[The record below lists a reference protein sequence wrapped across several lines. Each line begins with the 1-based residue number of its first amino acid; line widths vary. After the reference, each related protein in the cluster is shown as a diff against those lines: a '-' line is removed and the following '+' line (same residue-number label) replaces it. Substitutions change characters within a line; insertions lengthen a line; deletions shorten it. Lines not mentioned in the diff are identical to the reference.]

1 MAISRSWR
9 PVGVVDGPQ
18 RATAQNI
25 GELND
30 VFSAAFTDRYRRD
43 GLVGVRVPFLNP
55 AVWRYAIEDA
65 ADGAM
70 IWRDERGGIAAFN
83 MVHRSGTEGWMGPL
97 AVRADQQGHGL
108 GKEIVLKGLEWLRG
122 RGATVIGLETMPRTV
137 DNIGFYSR
145 LGFTPG
151 HLTLTLS
158 LDAAR
163 HEAPVEALSRLGSQS
178 RAAAL
183 VECHALLQ
191 RVLPGLDFSR
201 EITLTS
207 DLELGETLLI
217 YDHGALVAF
226 ALAHTAPLV
235 EGRTRDELRVLKLII
250 DDERRF
256 GDVARSITDFARR
269 AGTRRVAFRIQGE
282 YAEAYRQLVGIGA
295 HVRWSDLR
303 MSHDGYRERRPAL
316 GMVLSNW
323 EI

>member
-97 AVRADQQGHGL
+97 AVRSDRQGHGL
-108 GKEIVLKGLEWLRG
+108 GKEIVLKGVEWLRE

-158 LDAAR
+158 LEAAR
-163 HEAPVEALSRLGSQS
+163 HEAPIEALSRLGSQA
-178 RAAAL
+178 RAGAL
-183 VECHALLQ
+183 LECHALLQ

-201 EITLTS
+201 EISLTN
-207 DLELGETLLI
+207 DLDLGETLLI
-217 YDHGALVAF
+217 YEQGALVAF

-235 EGRTRDELRVLKLII
+235 EGRTRDELRVLKLIV

-256 GDVARSITDFARR
+256 GDVARSIADFARR

-282 YAEAYRQLVGIGA
+282 YTEAYRQLVGMGA

-303 MSHDGYRERRPAL
+303 MSLDAYRERRPAP

>member
-9 PVGVVDGPQ
+9 SAGSVDGPH
-18 RATAQNI
+18 RATVKTIA
-25 GELND
+25 ELNE

-43 GLVGVRVPFLNP
+43 GLAAVRVPFLNP
-55 AVWRYAIEDA
+55 TIWRYAIEDA
-65 ADGAM
+65 DEGAM
-70 IWRDERGGIAAFN
+70 IWRDDRGDIAAFN

-108 GKEIVLKGLEWLRG
+108 GKEVVTKGIDWLRE

-151 HLTLTLS
+151 HLTLTLT
-158 LDAAR
+158 LDAIR
-163 HEAPVEALSRLGSQS
+163 TDGPMELLSRLDSTA
-178 RAAAL
+178 RRDAMAA
-183 VECHALLQ
+183 CTALLD
-191 RVLPGLDFSR
+191 RLLPGSDYSR
-201 EITLTS
+201 EISLTS
-207 DLELGETLLI
+207 DLELGDTLLL
-217 YDHGALVAF
+217 YEGDRLSGF

-235 EGRTRDELRVLKLII
+235 EGRTRDELRVLKLVV

-256 GDVARSITDFARR
+256 GEMARAVADFARR
-269 AGTRRVAFRIQGE
+269 SGTRRVAFRMQGE
-282 YAEAYRQLVGIGA
+282 YDEAYRQLIAAGA

-303 MSHDGYRERRPAL
+303 MSLDGYRERRPQA

>member
-9 PVGVVDGPQ
+9 PVGSVDGPQ
-18 RATAQNI
+18 RATAQSI

-65 ADGAM
+65 AEGAM
-70 IWRDERGGIAAFN
+70 IWRDERGSIAAFN

-108 GKEIVLKGLEWLRG
+108 GKEIVLKGVEWLRE
-122 RGATVIGLETMPRTV
+122 RGAAVIGLETMPRTV

-151 HLTLTLS
+151 HLTLTLT
-158 LDAAR
+158 LEAAR
-163 HEAPVEALSRLGSQS
+163 HDVPVEALSRLGSSS
-178 RAAAL
+178 RAGAL
-183 VECHALLQ
+183 LECHSLLQ
-191 RVLPGLDFSR
+191 RILPGLDFSR
-201 EITLTS
+201 EISLTS

-217 YDHGALVAF
+217 YDRDTLVAF
-226 ALAHTAPLV
+226 ALAHIAPLV
-235 EGRTRDELRVLKLII
+235 EGRTRDELRILKLVV
-250 DDERRF
+250 DDELRF
-256 GDVARSITDFARR
+256 GEVARSIADFARR
-269 AGTRRVAFRIQGE
+269 AGTRRVAFRIQGD
-282 YAEAYRQLVGIGA
+282 YTKAYRQLVGIGA

-303 MSHDGYRERRPAL
+303 MSLDGYRERRPTP

>member
-9 PVGVVDGPQ
+9 SVGIPDGPQ
-18 RATAQNI
+18 RATVHSIA
-25 GELND
+25 ELND

-55 AVWRYAIEDA
+55 SVWRYAIEDA

-70 IWRDERGGIAAFN
+70 IWRDDRGSIAAFN
-83 MVHRSGTEGWMGPL
+83 MGPL
-97 AVRADQQGHGL
+97 AVRSDQQGHGL
-108 GKEIVLKGLEWLRG
+108 GKDVVLKGIEWLRAH
-122 RGATVIGLETMPRTV
+122 GATVIGLETMPRTV

-151 HLTLTLS
+151 HLTLTLT
-158 LDAAR
+158 LEAGR
-163 HEAPVEALSRLGSQS
+163 HESTVEALSRRGSSS

-183 VECHALLQ
+183 ADCTSLLT
-191 RVLPGLDFSR
+191 RILPGLDFSR
-201 EITLTS
+201 EISLTN
-207 DLELGETLLI
+207 DLDLGETLLM
-217 YDHGALVAF
+217 YEGDRLVAF
-226 ALAHTAPLV
+226 ALTHTAPLV
-235 EGRTRDELRVLKLII
+235 EGRARDELRVLKLVL

-256 GDVARSITDFARR
+256 GEVARGIADFARR
-269 AGTRRVAFRIQGE
+269 AGTRRVAFRMQGE
-282 YAEAYRQLVGIGA
+282 YDDAYRQLAGLGA

-303 MSHDGYRERRPAL
+303 MSLEGARERRPDQ